1 MMRIL
6 FFLLF
11 TAVLSI
17 QLSFSQ
23 TLRDFKKKTEENTKE
38 RTAMLDLLRS
48 DIKNYL
54 EQDVVFVVNHFKV
67 YGSYAWMEGTVQRKD
82 GKEIVFTEDA
92 YDCCHVEALFKK
104 VNGSWILKENG
115 AFSTDVWYVCIVSN
129 YPEASRQI
137 FSEQI
142 LSNQENCG
150 N

>member
-1 MMRIL
+1 MRI
-6 FFLLF
+6 FIFLLF
-11 TAVLSI
+11 TAFFSI
-17 QLSFSQ
+17 QFSFSQ

-104 VNGSWILKENG
+104 VNGAWILKENG

-142 LSNQENCG
+142 LSNQENCS

>member
-1 MMRIL
+1 MRI
-6 FFLLF
+6 FIFLLF
-11 TAVLSI
+11 TAFFSI
-17 QLSFSQ
+17 QFSFSQ

-142 LSNQENCG
+142 LSNQENCR

>member
-1 MMRIL
+1 MRI
-6 FFLLF
+6 FIFLLF
-11 TAVLSI
+11 TAFFSI
-17 QLSFSQ
+17 QFSFSQ

-67 YGSYAWMEGTVQRKD
+67 YGTYAWMEGTVQRKD

-142 LSNQENCG
+142 LSNQENCR

>member
-1 MMRIL
+1 MRI
-6 FFLLF
+6 FIFLLF
-11 TAVLSI
+11 TAFFSI
-17 QLSFSQ
+17 QFSFSQ

-104 VNGSWILKENG
+104 VNGAWILKENG

-142 LSNQENCG
+142 LSNQENCR

>member
-1 MMRIL
+1 MKI
-6 FFLLF
+6 FIFLLF
-11 TAVLSI
+11 TTLLSV
-17 QLSFSQ
+17 QLGYGQ

-67 YGSYAWMEGTVQRKD
+67 YGTYAWMEGTVQRKD

-115 AFSTDVWYVCIVSN
+115 AFSTDVWYACIVSS

-137 FSEQI
+137 FSERI
-142 LSNQENCG
+142 LSSQENCTD
-150 N
+150 

>member
-1 MMRIL
+1 MRI
-6 FFLLF
+6 FIFLLF
-11 TAVLSI
+11 TAFFSI
-17 QLSFSQ
+17 QFSFSQ

-67 YGSYAWMEGTVQRKD
+67 YGTYAWMEGTVQRKD

-104 VNGSWILKENG
+104 VNGAWILKENG

-142 LSNQENCG
+142 LSNQENCR

>member
-1 MMRIL
+1 MRIL

-11 TAVLSI
+11 TTLLSV
-17 QLSFSQ
+17 QLGYGQ

-38 RTAMLDLLRS
+38 RTTMLDLLRA

-67 YGSYAWMEGTVQRKD
+67 YGNYAWMEGTVQRKD
-82 GKEIVFTEDA
+82 GKELKFPDEA

-104 VNGSWILKENG
+104 INGSWVLKANG
-115 AFSTDVWYVCIVSN
+115 AFSTDVWYACIVSS

-137 FSEQI
+137 YS
-142 LSNQENCG
+142 SNVLTFQSDCE
-150 N
+150 